1 MNIFKKAAELEE
13 QNRAFALITITKSI
27 GSTPR
32 SNARMIV
39 LSDGTT
45 FGTVGGGV
53 SEYAAIGRA
62 LELIP
67 MRKSEHFEQSLK
79 VSQGH
84 NCGGELEF
92 YIEVI
97 NPLPRLILV
106 GGGHVNLEIAR
117 LAFSCGFYVEIVE
130 TRVEYANS
138 ERFPFVRTFYVD
150 ETIEKALE
158 KVSIDEKSGIIIATH
173 ALDKQALESV
183 IFSKAFYIGM
193 LGSRTKVH
201 NFKRHL
207 KETLNIDADS
217 LTHFFAPIGLDIGA
231 RTPTEIAVSVVS
243 ELMATSTHTSKKS
256 LRDKSENLVI
266 VRGAGDLATATI
278 LRLHKAGYRVLAL
291 EIEHPTTIR
300 RTVSFSSAMY
310 TGEMKLENVI
320 CKRVQTVEEAKSIMD
335 EQQVAIMNDPK
346 GESIS
351 ALHPSVVVDAIIAKR
366 NLGTHMSMAPF
377 VIALGPGFEARK
389 DCNVVIETMRG
400 HNLGTIITSGS
411 AIPNTGE
418 PGLIGGESSKRVI
431 HSSYAGVFKGVK
443 RIGDIVKEGEVIALI
458 GEKEVKASLS
468 GVIRGLLSDNLEV
481 PVGFKI
487 GDIDPRGDIENCYSV
502 SDKGRA
508 IAGAVLEAVDSFHN
522 GRRQDDVSR

>member
-13 QNRAFALITITKSI
+13 LNRAFALITITKSV

-39 LSDGTT
+39 LEDGST

-53 SEYAAIGRA
+53 SEYAAITKA

-67 MRKSEHFEQSLK
+67 LRKSEYFAQSLK
-79 VSQGH
+79 VTQGH

-106 GGGHVNLEIAR
+106 GGGHVNLEIAS
-117 LAFSCGFYVEIVE
+117 LAASCGFSIEIVE
-130 TRVEYANS
+130 TRVAYANND
-138 ERFPFVRTFYVD
+138 RFPSVRTFYID

-158 KVSIDEKSGIIIATH
+158 KVLIDEKSAIIIATH
-173 ALDKQALESV
+173 ALDKQALQSV
-183 IFSKAFYIGM
+183 ILSKAFYIGM

-201 NFKRHL
+201 TFKRHI
-207 KETLNIDADS
+207 KDTLDIDIAS
-217 LTHFFAPIGLDIGA
+217 LSHFFAPIGIDIGA
-231 RTPTEIAVSVVS
+231 RTPVEIAVSVVS
-243 ELMATSTHTSKKS
+243 ELMATYFKTSKKS
-256 LRDKSENLVI
+256 LRDKSENLII

-310 TGEMKLENVI
+310 SSLMELEHVI
-320 CKRVQTVEEAKSIMD
+320 CKRVETVEEAKTEMD
-335 EQQVAIMNDPK
+335 KRHVAIMNDPE
-346 GESIS
+346 GLSITT
-351 ALHPSVVVDAIIAKR
+351 LHPSVVVDAIIAKK
-366 NLGTHMSMAPF
+366 NLGTHISMAPF
-377 VIALGPGFEARK
+377 VIALGPGFEAKK
-389 DCNVVIETMRG
+389 DSHVVIETMRG
-400 HNLGTIITSGS
+400 HNLGTIIEEGS

-418 PGLIGGESSKRVI
+418 PGVIGGESSKRVL
-431 HSSYAGVFKGVK
+431 HSPYSGLFKGLK
-443 RIGDIVKEGEVIALI
+443 NIGDLVQEGELIALV
-458 GEKEVKASLS
+458 GEGEVKASLS
-468 GVIRGLLSDNLEV
+468 GVIRGILSDNLIV

-487 GDIDPRGDIENCYSV
+487 GDIDPRGDVDNCYTV

-522 GRRQDDVSR
+522 GRINDLSR